1 MEVEYGSD
9 GAPFVTWG
17 GNKIMLELDPAV
29 DEATKEVARKEL
41 RETPEVVE
49 QALAELRQL
58 LRKEPSLYVPID
70 RDDYLLKFLR
80 PCKFYPESAF
90 KKIQAYYKFRIAH
103 ADYCHDLLPSVIR
116 SPFEH
121 SIVSILAP
129 RDQHGRRI
137 VLVECGERW
146 NPQEVSLKEVFRG
159 IQVGLE
165 GAMAEP
171 KTQICGVNSVFDMK
185 GLSFK
190 HIMQFTPSYAKMVLD
205 WIQESVPIRVKAVH
219 IINQPYIFNML
230 FAIFKPFMR
239 EKLRSRI
246 YFHGNNMNSLME
258 HIDPKALRKRHGGL
272 LPDPEIT
279 GDVLWKMLRHYEEE
293 YKLANSYGYVQN
305 VNNNKT

>member
-9 GAPFVTWG
+9 GSPFVTWG

-29 DEATKEVARKEL
+29 DESTREVARKEL

-49 QALAELRQL
+49 QALVELRQL

-103 ADYCHDLLPSVIR
+103 ADYCHDLLPSAIR

-137 VLVECGERW
+137 VLVECG
-146 NPQEVSLKEVFRG
+146 
-159 IQVGLE
+159 
-165 GAMAEP
+165 
-171 KTQICGVNSVFDMK
+171 
-185 GLSFK
+185 
-190 HIMQFTPSYAKMVLD
+190 
-205 WIQESVPIRVKAVH
+205 VPIRVKAVH

-246 YFHGNNMNSLME
+246 HFHGNNMNSLME
-258 HIDPKALRKRHGGL
+258 HVDPKALRKRHGGL